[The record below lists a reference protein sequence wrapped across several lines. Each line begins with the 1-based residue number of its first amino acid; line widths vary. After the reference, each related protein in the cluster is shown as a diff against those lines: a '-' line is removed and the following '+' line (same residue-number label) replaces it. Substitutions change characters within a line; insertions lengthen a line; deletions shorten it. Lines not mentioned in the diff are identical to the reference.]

1 MPVCFHILQAGQ
13 TPLSIA
19 QRLGYLSVIETLSQ
33 ITTVT
38 VAPSAMTGRYKPV
51 SPETM
56 QEVTLF
62 EMEETS
68 KWTSSL
74 FLFKNYVFYGCL
86 YSKEV
91 ILPPFV
97 DKECTYLLTKFRL
110 TNGM

>member
-1 MPVCFHILQAGQ
+1 VPVCFHILQAGQ

-74 FLFKNYVFYGCL
+74 FLFKIYMCSLDVCTR
-86 YSKEV
+86 KELSYPHLSIKNV
-91 ILPPFV
+91 L
-97 DKECTYLLTKFRL
+97 TYLL
-110 TNGM
+110 NSG